1 MMMMTTP
8 GTCVPKD
15 ANPLYDF
22 HAVLNLGNKNVKDL
36 IEILSWCRG
45 AGTNSE
51 AEFVKQFIAT
61 IPNAWADDYG
71 NYHVTVGENP
81 IILWSGHTDTVTR
94 KEGRQNVKWIGK
106 GMLGLNNAQA
116 GQCLGADDGAGLWI
130 MFDLIKAGKPG
141 HYVFHRDE
149 EIGGLGSLWISKND
163 YVLPKGLK
171 AAIAMDRNG
180 PRDIITH
187 QGYQRTA
194 SDEFA
199 MSMAG
204 MLPLG
209 MEPDD
214 GGVFTDTAN
223 YVDIIGECTNLA
235 CGYERNHGPN
245 ETLDTNHLRRLRDC
259 LLALDYDKLVFKR
272 EAGSYEYASWTNYA
286 GGAST
291 YMDGTDKWAGDYEQ
305 WLAKEDIDADAPFTD
320 EPLGNMT
327 SYMDMVEEAPDV
339 AARLL
344 DECGITRDEFRAHVF
359 AIHGRLIGA

>member
-1 MMMMTTP
+1 M
-8 GTCVPKD
+8 
-15 ANPLYDF
+15 
-22 HAVLNLGNKNVKDL
+22 KDL

-51 AEFVKQFIAT
+51 KEFVAQFIAT

-106 GMLGLNNAQA
+106 GMLGLNNAQP

-130 MFDLIKAGKPG
+130 MLDLIKAGKPG

-149 EIGGLGSLWISKND
+149 EVGGLGSLWISKND

-187 QGYQRTA
+187 QGCQRTA
-194 SDEFA
+194 SDDFA
-199 MSMAG
+199 ESLAK

-209 MEPDD
+209 MQPDD
-214 GGVFTDTAN
+214 SGVFTDTAN
-223 YVDIIGECTNLA
+223 YVDLIGECTNLA

-245 ETLDTNHLRRLRDC
+245 ETLDTNHLRRLRDS
-259 LLALDYDKLVFKR
+259 LLALDYDKLVFSR
-272 EAGSYEYASWTNYA
+272 VAGTYEYASWGGGSYS

-291 YMDGTDKWAGDYEQ
+291 YMDGTTDDRWSDYERY
-305 WLAKEDIDADAPFTD
+305 LRSSDNGDDAPFTD
-320 EPLGNMT
+320 EPLANMT
-327 SYMDMVEEAPDV
+327 SYADMVEEAPDV